1 MDMKTKFDKETK
13 FDRETKFDM
22 AIEILRFLSFSYGDK
37 YAMRILKS
45 FLNRMMIYNPGK
57 VVDFLDFTFP
67 MTELSSSD
75 LHYFIM
81 RSPVFLDLLTI
92 DSNIIGLYKETSER
106 LKGERLNLM
115 LNEILFI
122 INYNE
127 PKRNIHKYLI
137 DCLSNYYYGPRT

>member
-137 DCLSNYYYGPRT
+137 DCLSNYYYSPRT